1 MIKIE
6 NNELLLNDGTYY
18 DLSKSNK
25 KRVIQGLNCQLEEG
39 SLTKEEYVKCIDL
52 LNGTTT
58 QQLLEAAINRYGLSD
73 IRTIELSR
81 RRDKEIVEEQRKLYK
96 AYKEGNNVLS
106 ICS

>member
-1 MIKIE
+1 MIRVE

-25 KRVIQGLNCQLEEG
+25 KRVMQGLNRQLEEG

-58 QQLLEAAINRYGLSD
+58 QQLLEAAINHYGPVD
-73 IRTIELSR
+73 IRTIELSQQ
-81 RRDKEIVEEQRKLYK
+81 RDRGIVEEQKEIYK
-96 AYKEGNNVLS
+96 KYKEVV
-106 ICS
+106 

>member
-1 MIKIE
+1 MIKVE

-25 KRVIQGLNCQLEEG
+25 KRVMQGLNRQLEEG

-58 QQLLEAAINRYGLSD
+58 QQLLEAAIKHNGLSD
-73 IRTIELSR
+73 IRTIELSQK
-81 RRDKEIVEEQRKLYK
+81 RDKEIVEEQKEIYK
-96 AYKEGNNVLS
+96 KYKEA
-106 ICS
+106 I